1 MRLSGQEKRVVE
13 VLESFGFSN
22 VEKSCMGWSFAQ
34 PAWLLTE
41 DRYRKLFIKV
51 EPWGGKF
58 SIATVGSHWTVE
70 EAIKMQ
76 GQLDFAIKV
85 LLALVEVAPEMVDME
100 HPIEA

>member
-1 MRLSGQEKRVVE
+1 MKLSEEEKRVVE
-13 VLESFGFSN
+13 VLESFGFSG
-22 VEKSCMGWSFAQ
+22 VEKTCMGWSFTQ

-58 SIATVGSHWTVE
+58 SIATVGSHWSIE
-70 EAIKMQ
+70 DAIKMQ

-100 HPIEA
+100 EA